1 MAVQAQYPSNILLLN
16 PNRNG
21 QEGKKNM
28 IEGGDYALQSQPE
41 EVLHHSQMFYGN
53 GGGMVGVNPR
63 KRVREAMNTTAD
75 TPVNLF
81 HLQSQPSASTLI
93 DLAQLQ
99 NHHSPM
105 VSTGLRLSL
114 EDQQQQ
120 QQQQQRALL
129 LPSILSSSSSFLL
142 EDLSLQINQ
151 QKDEI
156 DHFLQSQGEQ
166 LRRMLAESHQRQH
179 RALLA
184 AAEEALS
191 RQLREKEAEVEK
203 AARRNAE
210 LEERAAHLKGEAHVW
225 QARARAQEAS
235 AASLQAQLRE
245 AMMSCGAHDKRE
257 ELGCAGDGLPVDD
270 AESAHIDPG
279 RVVSVVPPCRVCR
292 KRSVS
297 VVLIPCR
304 HLCVCSGC
312 DTVIGSCPVCHS
324 VRSTS
329 VEVYLS

>member
-53 GGGMVGVNPR
+53 GVGVNPR

-93 DLAQLQ
+93 DLAQLH

-120 QQQQQRALL
+120 QQQQRGLL
-129 LPSILSSSSSFLL
+129 LPSILSSSSSSFLL

-166 LRRMLAESHQRQH
+166 LRRMSAESHHRQH
-179 RALLA
+179 RVLLA
-184 AAEEALS
+184 AAEESVS
-191 RQLREKEAEVEK
+191 RRLREKEAEVEK

-210 LEERAAHLKGEAHVW
+210 LEERAAHLKAEAHVW

-245 AMMSCGAHDKRE
+245 AMMSCGGAHDKRE
-257 ELGCAGDGLPVDD
+257 EVGCAGDGLPVDD

-279 RVVSVVPPCRVCR
+279 RVVSVVPPCLVCR